1 MKIII
6 IVCSFNLDKDLA
18 GLFYLLEHM
27 LIGASLAKSI
37 LAPSTDP
44 APLPSKVLEGIRQ
57 TDGGDVG
64 VPGKVHQTVNLNNC
78 QVVVEVAGVVLRVDV
93 HAKHVKLDVGE
104 ELAVVVDIPLPE
116 PDPQLLR
123 PVLLDTVSSCQQVA
137 SINQAATTNIHL
149 QIFFLNV

>member
-6 IVCSFNLDKDLA
+6 IVCAFVLERGFT

-27 LIGASLAKSI
+27 LIGTSLAKSI

-64 VPGKVHQTVNLNNC
+64 VPGKVHQTVNLDDS
-78 QVVVEVAGVVLRVDV
+78 QVIVEVAGVVLGVDV
-93 HAKHVKLDVGE
+93 HAKHVKLNVGE
-104 ELAVVVDIPLPE
+104 ELAVIVDIPLPE

-123 PVLLDTVSSCQQVA
+123 PVLLDAVSSCQQVA

-149 QIFFLNV
+149 QIFV